1 MWEFI
6 DKIVYINLDH
16 REDRR
21 NNMKTFFEK
30 AEIPTDKI
38 LRFPA
43 IKRTRGALGC
53 LASHTEVL
61 RMAKQNSWK
70 NVLILEDDLEWLDH
84 FEENYKKLEELTKLP
99 KWDVIMLVGWYWKY
113 DFPRI
118 YNANN
123 TGAYLVN
130 SSYYDKLLQ
139 NRETSLRKSTRGI
152 GFDFNSKMYHADIFW
167 KRVQSTDTWY
177 GLNPCMCRQ
186 VDGYSDI
193 CRQDIKASLVYGI
206 GTVEAKTQ
214 VYG

>member
-6 DKIVYINLDH
+6 DKIIYINLDH

-21 NNMKTFFEK
+21 NIMKTFFEK

-38 LRFPA
+38 IRFSA
-43 IKRTRGALGC
+43 IKRIRGSLGC
-53 LASHTEVL
+53 LESHTAAL

-70 NVLILEDDLEWLDH
+70 NVLILEDDLEWLDLK
-84 FEENYKKLEELTKLP
+84 EGYSKLEELTQKP
-99 KWDVIMLVGWYWKY
+99 DWDVIMLTGWFWKY

-123 TGAYLVN
+123 AGAYLVN

-139 NRETSLRKSTRGI
+139 NREFSLRKLTRGI
-152 GFDFNSKMYHADIFW
+152 GFDFNNKIYDADNFW
-167 KRVQSTDTWY
+167 KKLQSTDNWY
-177 GLNPCMCRQ
+177 AVYPCICRQ
-186 VDGYSDI
+186 VDGYSDH
-193 CRQDIKASLVYGI
+193 CRQEIKASLVYGI
-206 GTVEAKTQ
+206 GTLEIKKK